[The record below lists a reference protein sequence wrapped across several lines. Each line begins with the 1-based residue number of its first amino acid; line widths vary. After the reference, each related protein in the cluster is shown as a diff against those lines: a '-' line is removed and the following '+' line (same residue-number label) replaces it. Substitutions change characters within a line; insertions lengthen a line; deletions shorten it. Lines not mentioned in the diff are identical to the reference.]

1 MGNIESNYEIEMGEK
16 NTETPVVDK
25 GNVLVLGNSGV
36 GKSTLINAIVG
47 DEVAKTG
54 RGTEGTTDRLEI
66 YESTDP
72 SVLFN
77 VVDSVGFEPSSM
89 KRKKAINAVKRW
101 SKENLKSGGQEKA
114 INVCLFCV
122 DGTSSKIFDQTI
134 DSMVKAVSVW
144 KGVPIIV
151 VITKSYSEVE
161 REQNIELVQEA
172 ISKNKTK
179 DLGKWIYS
187 IIPVVAKVYPINDDV
202 AAVPFGIDTL
212 IESIN
217 SAMPTGKEKSKEI
230 IEKYVLKRVRAL
242 AQGNIG
248 LAASAAALAGTQI
261 TKEEDIPKN
270 SKLETVVIKEV
281 RGIAKTYGIDNP
293 EILER
298 ISTELRKKNVVSNV
312 GKMVLEANKDVSKA
326 ENDSKRLSNAV
337 ITTIIAVGIG
347 ETFCRAFDQYFKGE
361 EKLDNF
367 EWIDK
372 LIEEKF
378 NEKYLNEVKDIIA
391 LMPNINAEDVKK
403 AVEIVLE
410 VYSIVAGKGLP
421 IGKKMPAGIKIPKK
435 K

>member
-1 MGNIESNYEIEMGEK
+1 MGNIENNYKAEEGEI
-16 NTETPVVDK
+16 NTEASVAEK

-72 SVLFN
+72 NVLFN
-77 VVDSVGFEPSSM
+77 IVDSVGFEPSVK
-89 KRKKAINAVKRW
+89 KRKQAIKAVKRW
-101 SKENLKSGGQEKA
+101 SKESLKSGGQEKA

-122 DGTSSKIFDQTI
+122 DGTSAKIFDQTI

-151 VITKSYSEVE
+151 VITKSYSEIE
-161 REQNIELVQEA
+161 REQNIELVKAA

-179 DLGKWIYS
+179 NLGKWIDNR

-212 IESIN
+212 IETIN
-217 SAMPTGKEKSKEI
+217 DAMPSGKEKSKEI

-242 AQGNIG
+242 AQGNIA
-248 LAASAAALAGTQI
+248 LAASAAALAGTRI
-261 TKEEDIPKN
+261 SKEGDIPKD
-270 SKLETVVIKEV
+270 STLETVVIKEV
-281 RGIAKTYGIDNP
+281 RGIAKTYGINEP

-298 ISTELRKKNVVSNV
+298 ISTELRKKKVVSNV
-312 GKMVLEANKDVSKA
+312 GNMVLKANEDVSKA
-326 ENDSKRLSNAV
+326 DDNLKQLPCVVLATV
-337 ITTIIAVGIG
+337 IAVGIG

-361 EKLDNF
+361 EKFDDF

-378 NEKYLNEVKDIIA
+378 NEQYLNEVRDMIA
-391 LMPNINAEDVKK
+391 LLPNINFDDVRKV
-403 AVEIVLE
+403 VEIVLN
-410 VYSIVAGKGLP
+410 VYNVVVAKRP
-421 IGKKMPAGIKIPKK
+421 PKFK
-435 K
+435 